1 MTSLIDSSWE
11 RVDEFLPPG
20 IAAEDDS
27 WELVED
33 STELVLLDLPHT
45 KQTESSAWSQV
56 PAAPGTSVVLTGLD
70 TPTPLLKV
78 GETVMQGTYDELL
91 GSEIVLKLERDN
103 DAKSLRP
110 LAPPGGGNASGASS
124 TSMRRITFTPVR
136 RVSSADTS
144 THARK
149 DLELDEDMPLAWQT

>member
-33 STELVLLDLPHT
+33 SAELVLLDMPHT

-56 PAAPGTSVVLTGLD
+56 PAAPGTSVVLT
-70 TPTPLLKV
+70 V
-78 GETVMQGTYDELL
+78 CNCTYKAFFFFSYPKL
-91 GSEIVLKLERDN
+91 GPRH
-103 DAKSLRP
+103 A
-110 LAPPGGGNASGASS
+110 NASS
-124 TSMRRITFTPVR
+124 
-136 RVSSADTS
+136 
-144 THARK
+144 
-149 DLELDEDMPLAWQT
+149 

>member
-1 MTSLIDSSWE
+1 MSLVHAFFSRLLLWQAFSILSSMTSLIDSSWE

-56 PAAPGTSVVLTGLD
+56 PAAPGTSVVLTVRACLY
-70 TPTPLLKV
+70 K
-78 GETVMQGTYDELL
+78 
-91 GSEIVLKLERDN
+91 
-103 DAKSLRP
+103 
-110 LAPPGGGNASGASS
+110 
-124 TSMRRITFTPVR
+124 TFFFLTR
-136 RVSSADTS
+136 N
-144 THARK
+144 
-149 DLELDEDMPLAWQT
+149 

>member
-70 TPTPLLKV
+70 TPMPLLKV

-91 GSEIVLKLERDN
+91 GSEIVLKLERTLLP
-103 DAKSLRP
+103 LR
-110 LAPPGGGNASGASS
+110 
-124 TSMRRITFTPVR
+124 
-136 RVSSADTS
+136 
-144 THARK
+144 
-149 DLELDEDMPLAWQT
+149 

>member
-45 KQTESSAWSQV
+45 KQIESSAWSQV
-56 PAAPGTSVVLTGLD
+56 PAAPGTSVVLTVRAYLYKMFFFFSSSY
-70 TPTPLLKV
+70 PK
-78 GETVMQGTYDELL
+78 L
-91 GSEIVLKLERDN
+91 G
-103 DAKSLRP
+103 P
-110 LAPPGGGNASGASS
+110 
-124 TSMRRITFTPVR
+124 
-136 RVSSADTS
+136 
-144 THARK
+144 
-149 DLELDEDMPLAWQT
+149 

>member
-45 KQTESSAWSQV
+45 KQTESSARV
-56 PAAPGTSVVLTGLD
+56 
-70 TPTPLLKV
+70 
-78 GETVMQGTYDELL
+78 
-91 GSEIVLKLERDN
+91 EIGRAHV
-103 DAKSLRP
+103 
-110 LAPPGGGNASGASS
+110 
-124 TSMRRITFTPVR
+124 
-136 RVSSADTS
+136 
-144 THARK
+144 
-149 DLELDEDMPLAWQT
+149 